1 MRGDGEWDAALI
13 RCLADCGV
21 DGTEAAALARD
32 ALAEAEDAG
41 CGPRKMYGPAA
52 TYAQELARAFRA
64 APPSDTHL
72 GIGPVVLRL
81 SSVTKRYG
89 RKPAL
94 RGVDLCLRAGQIA
107 AVVGANGSGKSTLLD
122 ICAGLIRPTTG
133 SVERVAHIGYAPQQH
148 GVAPLLTPAEHFT
161 LFGATRGM
169 SRRSAIDSGMRLAG
183 RLGWRPKPGLT
194 AAQLSGGTQQKLNV
208 VLAELDEPELLL
220 LDEPYQGF
228 DRGSTSTSGS
238 RSSLGGTRAVEC
250 SSSPT
255 CNTTWTGSITSSN
268 STLRRNHNAVDG
280 YRNDSAGDA
289 SPPGGARV
297 RLPPAAGLLRV
308 ADQRAMAGHSVHGDR
323 SGMGD
328 GDPLAFLQRKLA
340 SPRPTPE
347 RTRSLADGAA
357 GRQADGDDGDRPRRG
372 GRVFRPA
379 SSHSGSDPAL
389 LRGPFTL
396 GSAAAGLRTR
406 NTSGSRRR
414 ARCGGRRLRS
424 PRL

>member
-21 DGTEAAALARD
+21 DGTEAAALARG

-41 CGPRKMYGPAA
+41 CGPREMYGPAA

-228 DRGSTSTSGS
+228 DRGSYIDFWEQVSSWRDSGCGVLVVTHMQHDLD
-238 RSSLGGTRAVEC
+238 RVDHVVE
-250 SSSPT
+250 
-255 CNTTWTGSITSSN
+255 
-268 STLRRNHNAVDG
+268 LH
-280 YRNDSAGDA
+280 
-289 SPPGGARV
+289 
-297 RLPPAAGLLRV
+297 V
-308 ADQRAMAGHSVHGDR
+308 AEES
-323 SGMGD
+323 
-328 GDPLAFLQRKLA
+328 
-340 SPRPTPE
+340 
-347 RTRSLADGAA
+347 
-357 GRQADGDDGDRPRRG
+357 
-372 GRVFRPA
+372 
-379 SSHSGSDPAL
+379 
-389 LRGPFTL
+389 
-396 GSAAAGLRTR
+396 
-406 NTSGSRRR
+406 
-414 ARCGGRRLRS
+414 
-424 PRL
+424 